1 MFPLNQNITPAIES
15 HLQSQMSFF
24 NDLSKTLF
32 QSVQQ
37 ISELNLQL
45 VQSYV
50 ADAAQF
56 GKDVAAAQKP
66 GEVMAAAAG
75 QALPAAEKLRLY
87 RQNLARISAEA
98 QSKLAECA
106 EQHVPETSKSARAVA
121 DEVVK
126 VTIDET
132 EKSLQRQ
139 QDALQT
145 ASDNAAEAARSGA
158 RTFRD
163 AANAGANA
171 ASGAANS
178 AAGAANAAAGAAQ
191 NSQNRAQS
199 DAQNTVRNA
208 AQAAAAQAAKGGGAQ
223 PPKGA

>member
-1 MFPLNQNITPAIES
+1 MFSTDQRITPAIES
-15 HLQSQMSFF
+15 HLQSQMDFF

-37 ISELNLQL
+37 ISSLNLQL

-50 ADAAQF
+50 DDATQF
-56 GKDVAAAQKP
+56 GKDVAAARQP
-66 GEVMAAAAG
+66 GELLAAATG

-106 EQHVPETSKSARAVA
+106 EQHVPETSKSARALS

-139 QDALQT
+139 QDALRV

-158 RTFRD
+158 RNMRD
-163 AANAGANA
+163 AAG
-171 ASGAANS
+171 
-178 AAGAANAAAGAAQ
+178 AAAGAAQ
-191 NSQNRAQS
+191 DGMGRAQETQS
-199 DAQNTVRNA
+199 RAQADAQNTVRNA
-208 AQAAAAQAAKGGGAQ
+208 AQAAAAQAAKGGNTQ